1 MRHNEEPDSLPL
13 MNRSGQSRSGYRLLL
28 VTLSLVSVIFSLL
41 PTITFLYLLID
52 DTSWDLIMSHT
63 HRWLE
68 HNHWDV
74 KVTQIVWR
82 ALDLVDDNHSVILL
96 VLFSISAT
104 NIILSLMLTCSSII
118 LRRGLMVPWMVFNAF
133 IIFIMF
139 LVFIA
144 WTFLSFFISILL
156 AIIFPVIAGLI
167 LGVWILIW
175 RKTHEIH
182 SNFYSFHRK
191 VGSVKI
197 SRNHYTRAK
206 NFSRQPRSS

>member
-1 MRHNEEPDSLPL
+1 
-13 MNRSGQSRSGYRLLL
+13 
-28 VTLSLVSVIFSLL
+28 
-41 PTITFLYLLID
+41 
-52 DTSWDLIMSHT
+52 
-63 HRWLE
+63 
-68 HNHWDV
+68 
-74 KVTQIVWR
+74 
-82 ALDLVDDNHSVILL
+82 
-96 VLFSISAT
+96 
-104 NIILSLMLTCSSII
+104 
-118 LRRGLMVPWMVFNAF
+118 MVPWMVFNAF